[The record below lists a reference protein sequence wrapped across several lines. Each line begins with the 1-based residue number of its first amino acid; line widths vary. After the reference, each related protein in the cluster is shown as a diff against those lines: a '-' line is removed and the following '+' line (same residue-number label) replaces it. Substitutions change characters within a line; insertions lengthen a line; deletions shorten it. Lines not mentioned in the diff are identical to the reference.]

1 MHSDE
6 MSSNKWTAFHDQT
19 FQLPVKISCA
29 TNKKNPRDGVLG
41 FGGIAKCLINTA
53 LYIGEESHV

>member
-1 MHSDE
+1 MK
-6 MSSNKWTAFHDQT
+6 SSQGEPVSV
-19 FQLPVKISCA
+19 FQLTRKISCA
-29 TNKKNPRDGVLG
+29 TNKKPEDGVLG